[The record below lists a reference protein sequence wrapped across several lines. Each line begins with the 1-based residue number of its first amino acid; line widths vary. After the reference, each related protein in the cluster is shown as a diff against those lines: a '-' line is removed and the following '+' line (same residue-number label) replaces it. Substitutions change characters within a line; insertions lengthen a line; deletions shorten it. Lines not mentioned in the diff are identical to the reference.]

1 MASIFPQ
8 LTGNTVGELAGP
20 ADAASAMHPRYP
32 ADLGSP
38 PHEKWILFE
47 VRTGRHVARDGFAAE
62 SATSLDRTIASV
74 ALYLPGDALKS
85 TTTVTWQEEEYG
97 AAAGAAMEAAF
108 QRGGAINAPTT
119 AGGGSASGDVGRVVA
134 KGAAA
139 GAVAGGKQAAYNTAA
154 DQIKQLAEKAKQDNV
169 NVDAIVSGATGKT
182 INPRTDILFKNV
194 GYRDHSFSFKLLPRT
209 RKEAEAIDNIL
220 NIFQYYSLPD
230 YGQGSANFFIGY
242 PYEFLITFFTQQADG
257 STHHLNTIGR
267 SVLETLTVDHAGGG
281 RVAFVDEAGKQEF
294 FPAVTSV
301 EMTFKETRL
310 LGRDQASAVW
320 RGTKNKLPSQLVAND
335 VRLSSNDS

>member
-85 TTTVTWQEEEYG
+85 TTTVTWQGEEYG
-97 AAAGAAMEAAF
+97 AVAGKAIESAFQRGTGSPVVTTGGGGGSAAGFGSLVPAAGGAAGAAAKSIAT
-108 QRGGAINAPTT
+108 RAI
-119 AGGGSASGDVGRVVA
+119 
-134 KGAAA
+134 
-139 GAVAGGKQAAYNTAA
+139 A
-154 DQIKQLAEKAKQDNV
+154 DQIAKFNEGSGSEGSAT
-169 NVDAIVSGATGKT
+169 AIMEGTLGKT
-182 INPRTDILFKNV
+182 VNPRTDILFKNV

-267 SVLETLTVDHAGGG
+267 SVLEILTVDHAGGG

>member
-85 TTTVTWQEEEYG
+85 TTTVTWQGEEYG
-97 AAAGAAMEAAF
+97 AVAGKAIESAF
-108 QRGGAINAPTT
+108 QRGTGSPVVTT
-119 AGGGSASGDVGRVVA
+119 GGGGSAAGLAGSLVP
-134 KGAAA
+134 AAA
-139 GAVAGGKQAAYNTAA
+139 SAGFAAAKSFAVKAVA
-154 DQIKQLAEKAKQDNV
+154 DQIAKANEKV
-169 NVDAIVSGATGKT
+169 GGGGDATAIMEGTLGKT
-182 INPRTDILFKNV
+182 VNPRTDILFKNV

>member
-97 AAAGAAMEAAF
+97 AVAGKAIESAF
-108 QRGGAINAPTT
+108 QRGTGSPVVTTGGGGGSGDLSGLRSAVTALVPAALKAYGANKIAETIQKANEAVN
-119 AGGGSASGDVGRVVA
+119 GGGSA
-134 KGAAA
+134 
-139 GAVAGGKQAAYNTAA
+139 TA
-154 DQIKQLAEKAKQDNV
+154 IMEGTL
-169 NVDAIVSGATGKT
+169 GKT
-182 INPRTDILFKNV
+182 VNPRTDILFKNV

-267 SVLETLTVDHAGGG
+267 SVLEILTVDHAGGG

>member
-97 AAAGAAMEAAF
+97 AVAGAAIESAF
-108 QRGGAINAPTT
+108 QRGTGSPVVTTGGGGSGDLSGLRSAVTALVPAALKAYGANKIAETIQKANEAVN
-119 AGGGSASGDVGRVVA
+119 GGGSATAIMEGTLGKPSILVRTSCSRMLDTVIIRSRSSCCRAPA
-134 KGAAA
+134 K
-139 GAVAGGKQAAYNTAA
+139 KQKPST
-154 DQIKQLAEKAKQDNV
+154 
-169 NVDAIVSGATGKT
+169 
-182 INPRTDILFKNV
+182 
-194 GYRDHSFSFKLLPRT
+194 
-209 RKEAEAIDNIL
+209 
-220 NIFQYYSLPD
+220 
-230 YGQGSANFFIGY
+230 
-242 PYEFLITFFTQQADG
+242 TF
-257 STHHLNTIGR
+257 
-267 SVLETLTVDHAGGG
+267 
-281 RVAFVDEAGKQEF
+281 
-294 FPAVTSV
+294 
-301 EMTFKETRL
+301 
-310 LGRDQASAVW
+310 
-320 RGTKNKLPSQLVAND
+320 
-335 VRLSSNDS
+335 